1 MTLKRALLIAAG
13 GPLLLALA
21 ACQPTSQSKGDSKS
35 QFNEDS
41 EAEFIVSTAD
51 KNGAPGFTPQG
62 WGWKPES
69 RVEISLFNEP
79 DGQGK
84 ANPNWKKILDETVDA
99 SSLFGL
105 SSNPPFYPVRRTLCG
120 NPPPRQFMLA
130 MAKNME
136 TGKIRIR
143 PLPIDLYFTFQPC
156 PHSGAAMPQMPPPQA
171 PPPER

>member
-1 MTLKRALLIAAG
+1 MTLKRALFVAAC
-13 GPLLLALA
+13 GPFYVALT
-21 ACQPTSQSKGDSKS
+21 ACQPTAQSKGDSKS
-35 QFNEDS
+35 EFKDDS
-41 EAEFIVSTAD
+41 EAEFLVSSAG
-51 KNGAPGFTPQG
+51 KNEVPGLTPQG
-62 WGWKPES
+62 WGWKPGS

-84 ANPNWKKILDETVDA
+84 ANPNWKKILDERVDA

-120 NPPPRQFMLA
+120 NPAPRQFMLV
-130 MAKNME
+130 MAKNMD

-156 PHSGAAMPQMPPPQA
+156 PQSAVAIPQTPPQA
-171 PPPER
+171 QPPSR